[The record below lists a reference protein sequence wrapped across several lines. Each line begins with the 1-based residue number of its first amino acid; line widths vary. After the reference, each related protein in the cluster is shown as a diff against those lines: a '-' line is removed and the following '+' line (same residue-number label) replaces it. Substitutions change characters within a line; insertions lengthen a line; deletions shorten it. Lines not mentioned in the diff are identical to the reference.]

1 MTKSCNLNLH
11 FRKQGRYDLRIMDYD
26 LLHIQ
31 GKPYVL
37 IPLHEYRAMTNGNAN
52 DDELPDDVLDAI
64 TAGNE
69 NPIKILRKFRGFTQA
84 ELARESGI
92 SRPYL
97 TEIETGKKDGSVRA
111 IKSIAEALGVRVGMV
126 A

>member
-1 MTKSCNLNLH
+1 
-11 FRKQGRYDLRIMDYD
+11 MDYD

-37 IPLHEYRAMTNGNAN
+37 MPLHEYRAFVGGQAPAN
-52 DDELPDDVLDAI
+52 DLPENILDAL
-64 TAGNE
+64 AAKQE
-69 NPIKILRKFRGFTQA
+69 NSVKILRKFRGLTQSDLSKEA
-84 ELARESGI
+84 GI

-97 TEIETGKKDGSVRA
+97 TEIETGKKDGSLRA
-111 IKSIAEALGVRVGMV
+111 MKAIAGALGVNVGML

>member
-1 MTKSCNLNLH
+1 MK
-11 FRKQGRYDLRIMDYD
+11 YD

-37 IPLHEYRAMTNGNAN
+37 VPLHDFRSLTNAEDKG
-52 DDELPDDVLDAI
+52 LPSSVLDKLA
-64 TAGNE
+64 AGQE
-69 NPIKILRKFRGFTQA
+69 NPVKILRQHRGMTQND
-84 ELARESGI
+84 LAKAAGI

-97 TEIETGKKDGSVRA
+97 TEIETGKKSGSLKAMKAVA
-111 IKSIAEALGVRVGMV
+111 KALGVSVGTL

>member
-1 MTKSCNLNLH
+1 MK
-11 FRKQGRYDLRIMDYD
+11 YD

-37 IPLHEYRAMTNGNAN
+37 VPLHDYRDMVSGGRNKG
-52 DDELPDDVLDAI
+52 LPDDILDAL
-64 TAGNE
+64 TARE
-69 NPIKILRKFRGFTQA
+69 ESPVKIMRKHRGLTQK
-84 ELARESGI
+84 ELADKAGI

-97 TEIETGKKDGSVRA
+97 TEIETGKKDGSIRA
-111 IKSIAEALGVRVGMV
+111 MKSLAEVLGVTVGTL

>member
-1 MTKSCNLNLH
+1 
-11 FRKQGRYDLRIMDYD
+11 MDYD

-37 IPLHEYRAMTNGNAN
+37 VPLHEYRTLVSN
-52 DDELPDDVLDAI
+52 DAGGGLPDDILDAM
-64 TAGNE
+64 TARE
-69 NPIKILRKFRGFTQA
+69 ESPVKILRKHKDMTQGDLA
-84 ELARESGI
+84 EAAGI

-97 TEIETGKKDGSVRA
+97 TEIETGKKDGSIRA
-111 IKSIAEALGVRVGMV
+111 LKAIAKALGVDVGLL